1 MTPLIIHFHLPA
13 TYHHQVAKQAST
25 QVASSCKGAS
35 IKESE
40 DHQWAE
46 CLQPSEEHLPT
57 GIQTSKWGSS
67 QLIQEFNTMITEL
80 YYVPP
85 RLFNIAFIL
94 IEKLSMPK
102 DTGRENVP

>member
-1 MTPLIIHFHLPA
+1 
-13 TYHHQVAKQAST
+13 
-25 QVASSCKGAS
+25 
-35 IKESE
+35 
-40 DHQWAE
+40 
-46 CLQPSEEHLPT
+46 
-57 GIQTSKWGSS
+57 
-67 QLIQEFNTMITEL
+67 MITEL